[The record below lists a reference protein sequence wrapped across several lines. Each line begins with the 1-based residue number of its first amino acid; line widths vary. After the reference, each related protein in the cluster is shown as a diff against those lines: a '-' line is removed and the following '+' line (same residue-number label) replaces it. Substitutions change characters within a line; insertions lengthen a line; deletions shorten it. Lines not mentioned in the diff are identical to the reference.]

1 MPMMMVDQLGE
12 CFRIGFVTNVQRC
25 KPIELPGSCAGAGF
39 RHLRDAEIDAVGE
52 YGGEQQKLIFRRLAG
67 LQMSE
72 VFAEPGPAVD
82 LQEQVGD
89 FDMWKQSVCAA
100 HQNTRF
106 VGYGIG

>member
-12 CFRIGFVTNVQRC
+12 SLRVRLIPNMQRC
-25 KPIELPGSCAGAGF
+25 QPVQLPGRSAGTSLG
-39 RHLRDAEIDAVGE
+39 HLRNAKIDAVGE
-52 YGGEQQKLIFRRLAG
+52 YGGEQQKLIFRRLAS

-72 VFAEPGPAVD
+72 VLAEPGPAIN
-82 LQEQVGD
+82 LQEQVCD
-89 FDMWKQSVCAA
+89 FDMWEQSGCAA